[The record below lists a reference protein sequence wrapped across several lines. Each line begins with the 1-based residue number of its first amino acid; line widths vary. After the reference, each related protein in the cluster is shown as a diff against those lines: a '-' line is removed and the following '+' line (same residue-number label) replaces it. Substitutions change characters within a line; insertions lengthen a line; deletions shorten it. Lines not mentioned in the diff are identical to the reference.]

1 MKAAEVRIDLIS
13 YCPPECPAEAEVV
26 CEVLAQQIKE
36 EYRFGSI
43 AVEM

>member
-1 MKAAEVRIDLIS
+1 MKAAEVRTDLIS

-26 CEVLAQQIKE
+26 CEVLAEQIKE
-36 EYRFGSI
+36 EYRFGGI